1 MTPEQFQRVDE
12 IFNAALAVDP
22 AARPQF
28 LAEACNGDAEIRREV
43 EALLA
48 FDAQPKAIFRTPAIA
63 AGMQFTTNGLGG
75 TSNQPPT
82 IPERIGSYRIQRV
95 LGEGGFGVVYL
106 AEQENPRRTVAL
118 KVLKPRAASPSAL
131 KRFEYEA
138 QILGRLQHPGI
149 AQVYEAGTSLVGECV
164 QAWFAMEYVAG
175 RPLDAYALG
184 RRSDLRE
191 RLELLA
197 QVCDAVQYAH
207 QKGVIHRDL
216 KPANILVDEH
226 GRPKVLDFGVARTTD
241 PDRDLTTL
249 QTSIG
254 QIIGTLAYM
263 SPEQVVGDP
272 AEIDTRSDVYT
283 LGVILYQLLS
293 GVLPHDFSS
302 CSIVEATRRIREVE
316 PPRLGVVNRACRG
329 EIETIVTKAMEKQ
342 RLRRYQSAADLA
354 ADIRRYLAGGVIDA
368 KRDSALYVLRKT
380 LRRYRGLAAGAVLF
394 VATLATFSVLSFLQA
409 QRNRMLAD
417 QQSDLRVASDSA
429 RDRAERERRRA
440 DAIAAERAQALR
452 ISNIERGRLLGRTG
466 NFRAAEQVL
475 WDEHLRDPD
484 SAHTFWALWEL
495 YAHTPSRATVRAHA
509 DNVWAIA
516 HRPDGEWVATSGSDG
531 QIKLWDTQTWTL
543 IAVLRGHRGNVQAV
557 AFSPDGRQLA
567 SGGEDRRIVLWN
579 LQVRQVEQVIEG
591 GHLTGVRALRY
602 FPEGD
607 LLLAVDDTSGIVWDT
622 RTGACIANLDMRGL
636 RPSGAA
642 IAAGGP
648 PLAIG
653 TIFGEILLWDQLQD
667 APTRVLEGHSGNVTG
682 LAFSLDGLTLY
693 SGSGD
698 RSIRQWDLESGQCLA
713 ELQANN
719 GTVRAL
725 FVTPDGRWLGSMGW
739 WRLDLWDLRTLSRA
753 RSLPLHDG
761 VQGNSLS
768 PDGATL
774 VWGASSGEVRAY
786 DVDAD
791 TTARRTLGPH
801 ESRISAGISPDSGR
815 VVTGDVAG
823 NLRVWN
829 RTEGSL
835 LDQFAAHRN
844 RIRSVHFTADG
855 RRVVTGSND
864 LMLRVWDAATWRCL
878 LELESHSSANSAS
891 IAISP
896 DGRLIAHSLAD
907 RSVEVV
913 EIETGARVLRLPP
926 FANQVLGLAFRPGR
940 DELAVSTRDLAV
952 SVWRLD
958 GAWVSNL
965 PGAGSV
971 WTPAYSHDGALLA
984 VGDWGHEIRVWDAD
998 SFALL
1003 NRLEGHAA
1011 AVFDV
1016 AFRPGDAALLASA
1029 SADGMVKLW
1038 DALAGRCLVTLDAF
1052 DDWDVLAVGFDA
1064 SGRYLVASGADGM
1077 AHAWDLGW
1085 FDRHI
1090 AGNAEYQL
1098 GRAGPNL
1105 DGAAAARLRAWLR
1118 RVNQD
1123 EWPRQPP
1130 AGAEAEPVRGQT
1142 RSEVAISE

>member
-1 MTPEQFQRVDE
+1 MTPEQFQRVDQ
-12 IFNAALAVDP
+12 IFHAALAIDP

-28 LAEACNGDAEIRREV
+28 LAEACNGDAEMRREV
-43 EALLA
+43 DALLA
-48 FDAQPKAIFRTPAIA
+48 FDDQPQAIFRTPAIA
-63 AGMQFTTNGLGG
+63 AGMQFTTNGLRG
-75 TSNQPPT
+75 TTTQPPP

-184 RRSDLRE
+184 RRSNLRE

-207 QKGVIHRDL
+207 QKGIIHRDL

-249 QTSIG
+249 QTGIG
-254 QIIGTLAYM
+254 QIVGTLAYM

-302 CSIVEATRRIREVE
+302 CSIVEATRRIREAD

-329 EIETIVTKAMEKQ
+329 EIETIVAKALEKP
-342 RLRRYQSAADLA
+342 RARRYQSAADLA
-354 ADIRRYLAGGVIDA
+354 ADIRRYLAGGVIEA

-380 LRRYRGLAAGAVLF
+380 LRRYRGLAAFAALF
-394 VATLATFSVLSFLQA
+394 VATLSTFSVLSFLQA
-409 QRNRMLAD
+409 QRNRVLAD
-417 QQSDLRVASDSA
+417 EQSDLRVASDSA
-429 RDRAERERRRA
+429 RDLAERERRRA
-440 DAIAAERAQALR
+440 DAIAAQRAAALR

-475 WDEHLRDPD
+475 WYEHLADPD

-495 YAHTPSRATVRAHA
+495 YAHTPSRATVQAHA
-509 DNVWAIA
+509 GNVWAIA
-516 HRPDGEWVATSGSDG
+516 HAARGKWVATAGADG

-543 IAVLRGHRGNVQAV
+543 MAVLRAHRGNVLSV
-557 AFSPDGRQLA
+557 ACSPDGRQLA
-567 SGGEDRRIVLWN
+567 SGGEDRRIVIWN
-579 LQVRQVEQVIEG
+579 AQVRQVEHVIENA
-591 GHLTGVRALRY
+591 HPSGVRALRY
-602 FPEGD
+602 FPGGD
-607 LLLAVDDTSGIVWDT
+607 LLLAVDDAGAIVWNA
-622 RTGACIANLDMRGL
+622 RSGACAASLELGGL
-636 RPSGAA
+636 RPSGVA
-642 IAAGGP
+642 IAAGGT

-653 TIFGEILLWDQLQD
+653 TMFGQILIWDQLQD
-667 APTRVLEGHSGNVTG
+667 APTRVLDGHSGNVTG
-682 LAFSLDGLTLY
+682 LAFSPDGLTLY

-698 RSIRQWDLESGQCLA
+698 RGIRQWDLASGQCLA

-725 FVTPDGRWLGSMGW
+725 FITPDGRWLASMGW

-761 VQGNSLS
+761 VAGASLS

-774 VWGASSGEVRAY
+774 VWGVGSGEVRAY
-786 DVDAD
+786 DLGAD
-791 TTARRTLGPH
+791 IAAQRALGPH
-801 ESRISAGISPDSGR
+801 DSRVSAGISPDAGR

-823 NLRVWN
+823 DLRIWDAADG
-829 RTEGSL
+829 RL
-835 LDQFAAHRN
+835 LDRFAAHRS
-844 RIRSVHFTADG
+844 RIRSVHFTPDG
-855 RRVVTGSND
+855 RRVVTGAND

-878 LELESHSSANSAS
+878 LELDRHSSANSAS

-907 RSVEVV
+907 RSVEVLD
-913 EIETGARVLRLPP
+913 IDSGAVVLRLPP
-926 FANQVLGLAFRPGR
+926 FANQVLGIAFRP
-940 DELAVSTRDLAV
+940 DAAELAVSTRDVAV

-958 GAWVSNL
+958 GAWVTSL
-965 PGAGSV
+965 AGGASV
-971 WTPAYSHDGALLA
+971 WTPAYSPDGALLA
-984 VGDWGHEIRVWDAD
+984 AGDWSHEIRVWDAD
-998 SFALL
+998 SFAPLHT
-1003 NRLEGHAA
+1003 LEGHAA

-1029 SADGMVKLW
+1029 SADGTVKLW
-1038 DALAGRCLVTLDAF
+1038 DARAGRCLVTLDAL

-1064 SGRYLVASGADGM
+1064 SGRYLVASGASGL
-1077 AHAWDLGW
+1077 AHVWDLGG

-1105 DGAAAARLRAWLR
+1105 DSAAAARLRAWLR
-1118 RVNQD
+1118 RVDQD
-1123 EWPRQPP
+1123 QWPRQPP
-1130 AGAEAEPVRGQT
+1130 AGGDGEERVGVAN
-1142 RSEVAISE
+1142 SE